1 MPSKQPSGMFA
12 FTIVWLGQIISVLAS
27 SMTGFG
33 LTIWMYQQ
41 TKSATAMGMMQV
53 AFITPF
59 LLLSPIAG
67 VMVDRH
73 NRKLMMM
80 VSDLVAGLSTIALLI
95 LFATGHMQ
103 FWFLYIANV
112 INGIGNTFQW
122 PAYSAAISTMVPK
135 EQYGRANGM
144 MSMIGAGP
152 GVLAPLLAGALLPFI
167 KISGIMLI
175 DVITFVLAI
184 FALLIVFV
192 PQPERTVEGK
202 AGKGSLLKESAY
214 GFKYIFQRPSLLGL
228 QLVFFLGNLFI
239 GMGGTV
245 FAPMILA
252 RTGSNSLVFGSVQ
265 TAGAIGGVIG
275 GVLMSAWGGFKR
287 RVHGVLAGW
296 AILGV
301 FVAMFGIGRGLPMWI
316 LAMVLMMLVVPLID
330 SSNQAIWQVKV
341 APDVQGR
348 VFSVRQLIALFTNP
362 ISPIIAGTLA
372 DFVLEPAMRPNGSLA
387 SVFGGLVG
395 TGPGAGMG
403 LLIVLCGLASI
414 LVGLGGYLFRPIYDA
429 EKILPD
435 HDQLARTPAERGS
448 APEERA
454 VPEKPAE
461 DRLRRLQELL
471 EIRQRLI
478 TSAASPERE
487 RELKRISRLLR
498 EVGR

>member
-1 MPSKQPSGMFA
+1 MPSKHPTGMFA
-12 FTIVWLGQIISVLAS
+12 FTIVWLGQIISVMAS

-41 TKSATAMGMMQV
+41 TKSATAMGLMQV

-59 LLLSPIAG
+59 LIFSPIAG

-80 VSDLVAGLSTIALLI
+80 VSDLAAGLSTVALLI

-103 FWFLYIANV
+103 FWFLYVANV

-122 PAYSAAISTMVPK
+122 PAYSAAISTMVSK

-144 MSMIGAGP
+144 MSLIGTGP

-167 KISGIMLI
+167 KITGIMVI
-175 DVITFVLAI
+175 DVLTFMLAI
-184 FALLIVFV
+184 GALLIVFV
-192 PQPERTVEGK
+192 PQPEPTAEGQ
-202 AGKGSLLKESAY
+202 AGRGSIWKESAY

-239 GMGGTV
+239 GIGGTV
-245 FAPMILA
+245 LAPMILA
-252 RTGSNSLVFGSVQ
+252 RTGSNSLVFGSVE

-296 AILGV
+296 AFAGIFIVML
-301 FVAMFGIGRGLPMWI
+301 GIGRGLTMWALS
-316 LAMVLMMLVVPLID
+316 LALVAMMSSLID
-330 SSNQAIWQVKV
+330 ASNQAIWQAKV

-348 VFSVRQLIALFTNP
+348 VFSARRLIALFTNP
-362 ISPIIAGTLA
+362 ISPIIAGVMA
-372 DFVLEPAMRPNGSLA
+372 DFVLEPAMRTDSSLA
-387 SVFGGLVG
+387 GIFGGLVG

-403 LLIVLCGLASI
+403 LLVIFCGLGAT
-414 LVGLGGYLFRPIYDA
+414 LVGLGGYLFRSIYYA
-429 EKILPD
+429 EQILPD
-435 HDQLARTPAERGS
+435 HDQLAK
-448 APEERA
+448 APQEQA
-454 VPEKPAE
+454 APEKPAE

-498 EVGR
+498 QVGQQ